1 MRQRAKEPADKDK
14 ISTAAE
20 KQPVSADE
28 KPSEKPEKPEEKP
41 SSKCNY
47 PFIEIK
53 YSKYSRYLYSWSL
66 DSSKMKSAELI
77 CKGPGESLPDG
88 SHNRGFTDAGLS
100 VFGGTWKLR
109 QLRLNGLDDQILQ

>member
-20 KQPVSADE
+20 KEPVSVD
-28 KPSEKPEKPEEKP
+28 EKPEKPEEKP

-53 YSKYSRYLYSWSL
+53 YSKYSRYLYS
-66 DSSKMKSAELI
+66 
-77 CKGPGESLPDG
+77 
-88 SHNRGFTDAGLS
+88 
-100 VFGGTWKLR
+100 
-109 QLRLNGLDDQILQ
+109 

>member
-53 YSKYSRYLYSWSL
+53 YSKY
-66 DSSKMKSAELI
+66 
-77 CKGPGESLPDG
+77 
-88 SHNRGFTDAGLS
+88 NRCLCS
-100 VFGGTWKLR
+100 
-109 QLRLNGLDDQILQ
+109 

>member
-41 SSKCNY
+41 SSKC
-47 PFIEIK
+47 IK
-53 YSKYSRYLYSWSL
+53 
-66 DSSKMKSAELI
+66 
-77 CKGPGESLPDG
+77 
-88 SHNRGFTDAGLS
+88 LS
-100 VFGGTWKLR
+100 FY
-109 QLRLNGLDDQILQ
+109 

>member
-28 KPSEKPEKPEEKP
+28 KPEKPEKPEEKP

-53 YSKYSRYLYSWSL
+53 YSEYSGYLYS
-66 DSSKMKSAELI
+66 
-77 CKGPGESLPDG
+77 
-88 SHNRGFTDAGLS
+88 
-100 VFGGTWKLR
+100 
-109 QLRLNGLDDQILQ
+109 